1 MNERM
6 EVLMKQIWRRAVL
19 GAVSTMVAALAV
31 ASPASA
37 GLLVETTSDCD
48 GQELSK
54 PFARWLDP
62 MSYTLVPGGSLEDGA
77 AGWKLG
83 GGARVVAGNEP
94 WQVNDSGDS
103 ASLRLPAGSSAVTA
117 PICVGLEHPTV
128 RLFARKNSGFLS
140 VLTVTAVVTLQG
152 GGKLEVPF
160 GVVAAGSKWGPTLP
174 MLFLGN
180 ALPILPG
187 QYTPVSFRFTPVLGG
202 DWQID
207 DVYVD
212 PYRAR

>member
-6 EVLMKQIWRRAVL
+6 EVLMKQNWRRTVL
-19 GAVSTMVAALAV
+19 GVVSTMVAALAV

-37 GLLVETTSDCD
+37 GVLVQTTSDCD
-48 GQELSK
+48 GQVLSK

-77 AGWKLG
+77 AGWKLS

-94 WQVNDSGDS
+94 WQVADDGGT

-117 PICVGLEHPTV
+117 PICVGLEHPTL
-128 RLFARKNSGFLS
+128 RLFARKNSGLLS
-140 VLTVTAVVTLQG
+140 VMAVSARVPLQG
-152 GGKLEVPF
+152 GGTLELPF
-160 GVVAAGSKWGPTLP
+160 GVVAAGAKWAPTLP
-174 MLFLGN
+174 MLFVAN

-187 QYTPVSFRFTPVLGG
+187 QYTPVSFRFTPLLGG

>member
-1 MNERM
+1 M

-37 GLLVETTSDCD
+37 GVLVETTADCD
-48 GQELSK
+48 AGQLSK

-62 MSYTLVPGGSLEDGA
+62 MSYTLVPGGTLEDGA